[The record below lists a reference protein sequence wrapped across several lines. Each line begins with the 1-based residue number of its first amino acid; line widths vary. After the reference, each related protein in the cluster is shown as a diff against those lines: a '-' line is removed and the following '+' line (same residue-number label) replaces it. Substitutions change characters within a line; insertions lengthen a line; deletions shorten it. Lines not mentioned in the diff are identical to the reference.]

1 MLHPAVPPHIGLKP
15 MSTTPAAVVSSI
27 SADVSADI
35 AKLKADLAI
44 AKTDVAAAVA
54 KVEAFDAK
62 QSTWLAAHAHAV
74 VTGALVIAVA
84 YILHVIL

>member
-1 MLHPAVPPHIGLKP
+1 MKKFLFGFMAVCIAVGLISWGRTGHNVIGRI
-15 MSTTPAAVVSSI
+15 AANHLT
-27 SADVSADI
+27 D
-35 AKLKADLAI
+35 K